1 VVDSGVLSGPAG
13 SPAAPAATVTA
24 APSAHRRPWSRAVAA
39 VDRRALLIGLVAAGV
54 LFAVLM
60 VRQPYLFQDR
70 LVAWGDDAVAAIEI
84 DDAKHLTLVDG
95 NNSRIGTSHPGPA
108 YYYVE
113 AAAEVVMYD
122 VTSISPEPL
131 NAHRTGAA
139 ALNAIFF
146 GTLVALFATR
156 ARTWEVVLVGVAVVG
171 MLTVLPS
178 VFAGSWLPYLYCLPF
193 LLAMAAAGAIL
204 AGERRAVVPYV
215 VASWFLIHGHVG
227 FLLNVGGMSAFVA
240 GVLAWRHRHEPAA
253 FLRRHRSAI
262 RSGAL
267 ASVPFLIPLIAN
279 LFINWPHP
287 WKDYVDYARET
298 ENRPRSISD
307 VADFV
312 GHYLTWRHEVPAGL
326 AIGLAA
332 VCVAAVLTLRADAL
346 RRLLTWQLVT
356 AGVALALFTVYAVRG
371 VDDLSQTYTGN
382 YAFTIPALVVV
393 VGVVALAR
401 RFERAMPAF
410 LAVALVVAVGT
421 ARSADAFTSPDRG
434 SLEVATIADTLEADP
449 ARADR
454 TIALEFE
461 AASWPWAVAV
471 MQYGTGI
478 GLHVCAVDAFWEWF
492 VTDRFICG
500 PADRAEG
507 WHLRMVMA
515 TTDDPPGLVLRSTS
529 VVLTDVAAAG

>member
-1 VVDSGVLSGPAG
+1 VVDSGVLPGPAG
-13 SPAAPAATVTA
+13 IGARPAAADAGP
-24 APSAHRRPWSRAVAA
+24 PPHRRSWSRALAR
-39 VDRRALLIGLVAAGV
+39 VDRRALLIGLVATGV
-54 LFAVLM
+54 LFAVLL

-84 DDAKHLTLVDG
+84 DDAKHLRLVDG

-108 YYYVE
+108 FYYVE
-113 AAAEVVMYD
+113 AAAEVVLYD
-122 VTSISPEPL
+122 ATSISPEPL

-146 GTLVALFATR
+146 GTLVALFASR
-156 ARTWEVVLVGVAVVG
+156 ARPGETALVGVAVVG
-171 MLTVLPS
+171 MLAVLPS
-178 VFAGSWLPYLYCLPF
+178 VFAGSWLPFLYCLPF
-193 LLAMAAAGAIL
+193 LLAMASAGAIL

-240 GVLAWRHRHEPAA
+240 GVLAWRHRREPAA
-253 FLRRHRSAI
+253 FLRRHRGAI

-267 ASVPFLIPLIAN
+267 ASVPFLIPLVVN

-298 ENRPRSISD
+298 ENQPRSISD

-312 GHYLTWRHEVPAGL
+312 GHYVTWRHEVPAGL
-326 AIGLAA
+326 AVVLAA
-332 VCVAAVLTLRADAL
+332 ACVVAVVTLRAGAL
-346 RRLLTWQLVT
+346 RQLLTWQLAT
-356 AGVALALFTVYAVRG
+356 AGVALVLFTAYAVRG

-393 VGVVALAR
+393 TGVVALAR
-401 RFERAMPAF
+401 RFERALPVF
-410 LAVALVVAVGT
+410 LAVALVVGLAT
-421 ARSADAFTSPDRG
+421 ARNADAFTSPDRG
-434 SLEVATIADTLEADP
+434 SLEVATIADTLAADP
-449 ARADR
+449 ARAGR
-454 TIALEFE
+454 TIALDFE

-500 PADRAEG
+500 PADRADG
-507 WHLRMVMA
+507 WALRMDMA
-515 TTDDPPGLVLRSTS
+515 TPADPAGLVLRSTS
-529 VVLTDVAAAG
+529 VVVSEATAG